1 MSDAL
6 SPTRWWKGL
15 LLLMLVAAWWR
26 ALHGGGVALG
36 AVWTAA
42 TLVVWLLIDGRQRR
56 ARQGFIESSPMP
68 RHLRREVF
76 ARYPSLTERQF
87 DDIERGL
94 RQFFICHLR
103 ARRFVS
109 MPSQAVDALWHAFI
123 LDTRAYGRFC
133 ARAFGRFLHHS
144 PAQTLGRDARR
155 NDGLRRTWF
164 HACRLEGI
172 DPRAPAA
179 LPLLFALD
187 AALAIPGG
195 FVYQPD
201 CGLIQAAAASGVH
214 CGTSFSD
221 GGVAGDAATFG
232 GEDGSGGGGGADG
245 DGGGDGG
252 GGCGGG
258 D

>member
-109 MPSQAVDALWHAFI
+109 MV
-123 LDTRAYGRFC
+123 
-133 ARAFGRFLHHS
+133 ARLHPRH
-144 PAQTLGRDARR
+144 P
-155 NDGLRRTWF
+155 GLR
-164 HACRLEGI
+164 
-172 DPRAPAA
+172 
-179 LPLLFALD
+179 PLLRAGLRPLP
-187 AALAIPGG
+187 AS
-195 FVYQPD
+195 QP
-201 CGLIQAAAASGVH
+201 
-214 CGTSFSD
+214 
-221 GGVAGDAATFG
+221 
-232 GEDGSGGGGGADG
+232 GADTG
-245 DGGGDGG
+245 A
-252 GGCGGG
+252 
-258 D
+258 